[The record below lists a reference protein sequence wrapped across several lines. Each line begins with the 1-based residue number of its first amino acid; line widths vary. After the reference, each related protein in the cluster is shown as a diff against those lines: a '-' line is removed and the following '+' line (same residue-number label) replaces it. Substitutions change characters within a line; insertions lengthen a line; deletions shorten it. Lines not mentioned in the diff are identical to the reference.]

1 LEGGRRRGSLL
12 GMDENPP
19 PRRLTR
25 SQSDA
30 IIGGV
35 ASGLGRHFN
44 ADPILFRIGFVALS
58 LVGGLGL
65 FVYLALLA
73 FVPSD
78 GEESPSG
85 SNRVVATAGAVVIG
99 IALVIFLGAPF
110 FVLGPGLLFIAVVGL
125 AALLLWRAVGGSTG
139 GDPARTIAR
148 IALACLVACLVAGAA
163 IGVGIAAA
171 LGGGVVI
178 ASLAVVTGLVMVAT
192 AFFGGTR
199 WLIVPALA
207 LVLPL
212 GFVAAADLDI
222 EGGVGDRHYRP
233 ATVAELRDTYEIGMG
248 ELDVDL
254 RDLDLPAGRTNVAL
268 DVGMGEAVV
277 WVPEDACVTSDVAI
291 GIGAADVLDRDHGGV
306 DVDVEESASARAGQP
321 QVHID
326 ADIGVG
332 AVEVVREGF
341 FRDGF
346 DHDGFDRG
354 RFRFDDEAIDARFEG
369 GLNCS

>member
-1 LEGGRRRGSLL
+1 LEGGAPSGSLRA
-12 GMDENPP
+12 MDETPP

-78 GEESPSG
+78 GEPDGPG
-85 SNRVVATAGAVVIG
+85 SNRVIATAGAVVLG

-110 FVLGPGLLFIAVVGL
+110 FFLGPGLLVFAILGL
-125 AALLLWRAVGGSTG
+125 AAVLLWRAVGGSTG

-148 IALACLVACLVAGAA
+148 IAIGGLIAFLVAGAA

-178 ASLAVVTGLVMVAT
+178 ASLAVVTGVVMIAT
-192 AFFGGTR
+192 AFFGGAR
-199 WLIVPALA
+199 WLVIPALA

-212 GFVAAADLDI
+212 GVVAAADIDFD
-222 EGGVGDRHYRP
+222 GGVGERHYRP
-233 ATVAELRDTYEIGMG
+233 GTVAELRDKYEVGIG

-254 RDLDLPAGRTNVAL
+254 RGVDLPAGRTNVAL

-291 GIGAADVLDRDHGGV
+291 GVGAADVFDRDHGGV
-306 DVDVEESASARAGQP
+306 DVDVEDAATARAGQS

-326 ADIGVG
+326 ADVGIGVI
-332 AVEVVREGF
+332 EVVREGF
-341 FRDGF
+341 RRDGF
-346 DHDGFDRG
+346 DHDGFGRE
-354 RFRFDDEAIDARFEG
+354 RFRFNDEAIDLSDEG